1 MGGTAAFPGIHSS
14 PTPDSYLPA
23 GSRAAES
30 VYLPCELCGI
40 PKSDVLFHLPDTFVA
55 HRRGVT
61 FVQCR
66 GCGLIS
72 RNPRPW
78 GQDALRDM
86 NPAGSIQE
94 KPGLLRRAAAGWI
107 RKLAGAQV
115 LVVGCGNG
123 KFMRRLARLGF
134 RPSGIDRDPTGVD
147 QAFHGHPAKP
157 PVHRKPV
164 EALALADESFHGAAL
179 PDSLGCLPNPSRTL
193 VEIQRLLKPGGTCL
207 VTVPN
212 AGGLGFS
219 LFRERWELLA
229 PAEILFHFNPKTLA
243 VLSEEAGFRIR
254 ARRQMPDAAGW
265 MRTLTRLLEAPVLAR
280 LGSMRVLA
288 VPFLWAAAWAVSRS
302 AALAGRGDRLVVTLE
317 KR

>member
-1 MGGTAAFPGIHSS
+1 MVETTTFPGVRVPGI
-14 PTPDSYLPA
+14 PDSYLPA
-23 GSRAAES
+23 GSKAAES

-61 FVQCR
+61 FVRCR

-86 NPAGSIQE
+86 NPVGSIQGR
-94 KPGLLRRAAAGWI
+94 PGLFRRAAAGWI
-107 RKLAGAQV
+107 RRLTGAQV

-134 RPSGIDRDPTGVD
+134 RPSGIDRDPVGVD
-147 QAFHGHPAKP
+147 KEFDNHPAKP

-164 EALALADESFHGAAL
+164 EMLGLADESFHGAVF

-193 VEIQRLLKPGGTCL
+193 VEIHRLLKTGGTCL

-212 AGGLGFS
+212 ADSLGFS
-219 LFRERWELLA
+219 LFAGRWELLA

-254 ARRQMPDAAGW
+254 TKRQAGDPAGW
-265 MRTLTRLLEAPVLAR
+265 MRILARLLEGPVLAR
-280 LGSMRVLA
+280 MGSMRVLA
-288 VPFLWAAAWAVSRS
+288 TPFLWVAAWTAAFG
-302 AALAGRGDRLVVTLE
+302 AALAGRGDRIVFVLE